1 MIREYL
7 QTLRAAGAAMRAGG
21 IAMRCGYERSLP
33 VETKRNTPPLPP
45 IYGGFK
51 QDAAKLA
58 GDWRKVGN
66 DIRQA
71 MQKIGANNESKK

>member
-1 MIREYL
+1 MIKKYL

-21 IAMRCGYERSLP
+21 IAMRCGYVSSSPDEPERRS
-33 VETKRNTPPLPP
+33 TIPP
-45 IYGGFK
+45 IYGGFE
-51 QDAAKLA
+51 QDGAKLA